1 MKKIYVVNGKPRAGK
16 DTFAE
21 LLGKHCRVFKYSSV
35 DKVKQIAA
43 KCGWDGGKMDKDR
56 RFLSQLKKITT
67 EYNDLSYDDVAEKV
81 AYFLKTDFFDV
92 MLIDI
97 REPEEIDRAIEGF
110 GAESIFIE
118 SKHAQTV
125 ITNPSDRN
133 VELFEYDHI
142 VLNNGTLLD
151 FELTVKRFY
160 ENNIENDI
168 RG

>member
-1 MKKIYVVNGKPRAGK
+1 MKKIYIVNGKPRAGK

-43 KCGWDGGKMDKDR
+43 KCGWDGGKDDKDR
-56 RFLSQLKKITT
+56 KFLADLKRITT
-67 EYNDLSYDDVAEKV
+67 EFNDMSYDDVAEKV

-97 REPEEIDRAIEGF
+97 REPEEIERAIEGY
-110 GAESIFIE
+110 GAEAIYINNVNVPMITTNE
-118 SKHAQTV
+118 SDA
-125 ITNPSDRN
+125 N
-133 VELFEYDHI
+133 VNNFVYDYI
-142 VLNNGTLLD
+142 IANDGTLDD
-151 FELTVKRFY
+151 FAETVKEFY
-160 ENNIENDI
+160 NRIV